1 MSEQIPPGQGGAV
14 AGHRLADYVIEH
26 ELGRGGMAVVY
37 LARDP
42 RLDRPVALKVLSPE
56 LARDEAFRRRFI
68 QESRAAAAVDHPN
81 IIPVFDAGEADGML
95 YLAMRYVPGGDVRT
109 MLDQAGPLPVRQAC
123 SLVGQVAS
131 ALDAAHERGLIHR
144 DVKPTNMLLEPS
156 SSHSRP
162 DHVYLADFG
171 LAKQSVAATSLTMTG
186 QFLGTVDYVAP
197 EQIEGHA
204 LDGRADQYALACAVF
219 EMLCGYPPFRREH
232 AMAVISAQLSEPPPW
247 LSALRPG
254 VQPEIDQ
261 VLARA
266 MAKSPDERYARCTDF
281 AEALLAAGG
290 PEAAGATPGAGTPGG
305 VPPRPR
311 TELASPAGP
320 GAQAGAP
327 ALDATAPVPGAVAPG
342 GTIPGAGSGGPAQP
356 PGGDQPI
363 REFPGSDPGASPGW
377 WDDMSAPVPG
387 PAAAPP
393 QGGPRSAEG
402 LGGRQFPPGQ
412 IGRQYPA
419 GPGSRRP
426 RRAGLLT
433 AVILAVLVAGA
444 VVITLMQGVTR
455 HAPGAAA
462 TPPARHP
469 SSASHPGT
477 TSPPSPSAKPRPAHR
492 GPASVVRAYVAAI
505 NSHRYAR
512 AWRLG
517 GRNTGSSYRAFVAG
531 FRTTAHDRLAIV
543 SVSGHLVTGRITA
556 RQTNGSVHVYRGTYA
571 VSGGVITRFHV
582 RQVG

>member
-14 AGHRLADYVIEH
+14 AGHRLADYLIEH

-81 IIPVFDAGEADGML
+81 IIPVFDAGEADGVL
-95 YLAMRYVPGGDVRT
+95 YLAMRYVPGGDVRSL
-109 MLDQAGPLPVRQAC
+109 LDRAGPLPVRQAC

-254 VQPEIDQ
+254 VPAEIDQ
-261 VLARA
+261 VLAQA
-266 MAKSPDERYARCTDF
+266 MAKAPDERYARCVDF
-281 AEALLAAGG
+281 AEALLAASG
-290 PEAAGATPGAGTPGG
+290 PEAAGGAMPGAEMPGAQMPG
-305 VPPRPR
+305 AQMPGAAPPRPR
-311 TELASPAGP
+311 TELASPAGL
-320 GAQAGAP
+320 GAQAGAQ
-327 ALDATAPVPGAVAPG
+327 ALDATAPVPGAVPPD
-342 GTIPGAGSGGPAQP
+342 GTAPGAGPGGPAQP
-356 PGGDQPI
+356 PGGDQPT
-363 REFPGSDPGASPGW
+363 REFPGIDPSAPPDW
-377 WDDMSAPVPG
+377 WDDVSAPVPG
-387 PAAAPP
+387 PAAPSRP
-393 QGGPRSAEG
+393 GGPPRPGGPQAAAG

-412 IGRQYPA
+412 IGRPYPA
-419 GPGSRRP
+419 RPG
-426 RRAGLLT
+426 G
-433 AVILAVLVAGA
+433 
-444 VVITLMQGVTR
+444 
-455 HAPGAAA
+455 
-462 TPPARHP
+462 
-469 SSASHPGT
+469 
-477 TSPPSPSAKPRPAHR
+477 
-492 GPASVVRAYVAAI
+492 
-505 NSHRYAR
+505 
-512 AWRLG
+512 
-517 GRNTGSSYRAFVAG
+517 
-531 FRTTAHDRLAIV
+531 
-543 SVSGHLVTGRITA
+543 
-556 RQTNGSVHVYRGTYA
+556 
-571 VSGGVITRFHV
+571 
-582 RQVG
+582 